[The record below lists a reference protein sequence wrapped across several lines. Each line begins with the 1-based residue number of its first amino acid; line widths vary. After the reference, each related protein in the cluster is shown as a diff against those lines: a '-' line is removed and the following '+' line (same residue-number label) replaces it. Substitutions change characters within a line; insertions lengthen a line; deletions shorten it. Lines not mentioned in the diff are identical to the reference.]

1 MKFTNMVHPSPEQ
14 AKAFFDGEE
23 DGPMCMVN
31 LLKFKEKAEY
41 ADGSEP
47 ELSGRDAYLRYGAA
61 VQLCLASVG
70 GKGRFSGTVTDLM
83 LGEVEELWDMI
94 AIAEYPSRLAML
106 QMVQSPEY
114 QAITKHRD
122 AGLAGQ
128 LNIRTKALGA
138 QEAGRQEQNGLQK
151 R

>member
-1 MKFTNMVHPSPEQ
+1 MNVTNQLHPSPEQ
-14 AKAFFDGEE
+14 AKAFFSGEE

-31 LLKFKEKAEY
+31 LLKFKDKATY

-47 ELSGRDAYLRYGAA
+47 DLSGRDAYLRYGMG
-61 VQLCLASVG
+61 VQACLAAVG
-70 GKGRFSGTVTDLM
+70 GKARFTGFVTDLM
-83 LGEVEELWDMI
+83 LGEVEELWDMV
-94 AIAEYPSRLAML
+94 AVAEYPSRAAML

-128 LNIRTKALGA
+128 LNIRTKSFG
-138 QEAGRQEQNGLQK
+138 G
-151 R
+151 

>member
-1 MKFTNMVHPSPEQ
+1 MNVTNQVHPSPEQ
-14 AKAFFDGEE
+14 AESFFSATD

-31 LLKFKEKAEY
+31 LLKFKDKAEY

-61 VQLCLASVG
+61 IQACLAAVG
-70 GKGRFSGTVTDLM
+70 GKARFSGMVTDLM

-94 AIAEYPSRLAML
+94 AIVEYPSRAAML
-106 QMVQSPEY
+106 TMVQSPEY

-128 LNIRTKALGA
+128 LNIRTKAV
-138 QEAGRQEQNGLQK
+138 GR
-151 R
+151 

>member
-1 MKFTNMVHPSPEQ
+1 MNVTNQIHPSPDQ
-14 AKAFFDGEE
+14 AKAFFSGEE

-31 LLKFKEKAEY
+31 LLKFKEKATY

-47 ELSGRDAYLRYGAA
+47 DLSGRDAYLRYGMGVQACLAA
-61 VQLCLASVG
+61 VG
-70 GKGRFSGTVTDLM
+70 GTARFTGFVTDLM
-83 LGEVEELWDMI
+83 LGEVEELWDMV
-94 AIAEYPSRLAML
+94 AIAEYPSRAAML

-128 LNIRTKALGA
+128 LNIRTKSFG
-138 QEAGRQEQNGLQK
+138 G
-151 R
+151 

>member
-1 MKFTNMVHPSPEQ
+1 MQFTNMVHPSPEQ
-14 AKAFFDGEE
+14 AKAFFGSEE

-47 ELSGRDAYLRYGAA
+47 ELSGQDAYLRYGAG
-61 VQLCLASVG
+61 VQACLAAVG
-70 GKGRFSGTVTDLM
+70 GKARFSGFVTDLM
-83 LGEVEELWDMI
+83 LGEVEELWDMV
-94 AIAEYPSRLAML
+94 AIAEYPSRAAML

-128 LNIRTKALGA
+128 LNIRTKAI
-138 QEAGRQEQNGLQK
+138 GR
-151 R
+151 

>member
-1 MKFTNMVHPSPEQ
+1 MKVVNQLHPSPEQ
-14 AKAFFDGEE
+14 AMAFFQSED

-31 LLKFKEKAEY
+31 LLKFREKAAY

-47 ELSGRDAYLRYGAA
+47 ELSGREAYMRYGAG
-61 VQLCLASVG
+61 VQACLASVG
-70 GKGRFSGTVTDLM
+70 GSARFTGSVTDLL
-83 LGEVEELWDMI
+83 LGEVEDLWDMV
-94 AIAEYPSRLAML
+94 AIAEYPSRAAML

-128 LNIRTKALGA
+128 LNIRTKALG
-138 QEAGRQEQNGLQK
+138 
-151 R
+151 

>member
-1 MKFTNMVHPSPEQ
+1 MKFTNQVHPSPER
-14 AKAFFDGEE
+14 AAAFFGAEE

-47 ELSGRDAYLRYGAA
+47 ELSGREAYMRYGMG
-61 VQLCLASVG
+61 VQACLAAVG
-70 GKGRFSGTVTDLM
+70 GKSRFSGLVTDLM
-83 LGEVEELWDMI
+83 LGDVEELWDMV
-94 AIAEYPSRLAML
+94 AIAEYPSRAAML
-106 QMVQSPEY
+106 KMVQSPEY

-128 LNIRTKALGA
+128 LNIRTKAIG
-138 QEAGRQEQNGLQK
+138 G
-151 R
+151 

>member
-1 MKFTNMVHPSPEQ
+1 MNVTNQIHPSPEQ
-14 AKAFFDGEE
+14 AKAFFSGEE

-31 LLKFKEKAEY
+31 LLKFKEKATY

-47 ELSGRDAYLRYGAA
+47 DLSGRDAYLRYGMG
-61 VQLCLASVG
+61 VQACLAAVG
-70 GKGRFSGTVTDLM
+70 GKARFTGFVTDLM
-83 LGEVEELWDMI
+83 LGEVEELWDMV
-94 AIAEYPSRLAML
+94 AIAEYPSRAAML

-128 LNIRTKALGA
+128 LNIRTKAVG
-138 QEAGRQEQNGLQK
+138 G
-151 R
+151 